1 MKYCKKIDFSLK
13 FSDCKIS
20 TVKNIL
26 NFGSDI
32 FRRNGKL
39 EFFSLYESFWYLCL
53 VLQVCSVHM

>member
-20 TVKNIL
+20 AVKKYL

-32 FRRNGKL
+32 FRKNGKL
-39 EFFSLYESFWYLCL
+39 EFFSLYESFW
-53 VLQVCSVHM
+53 